1 MSNVRENNMSTINTI
16 SEFLLQ
22 AGTDFRVYDM
32 ARGIRQLESQLFL
45 EIESAIVPA
54 PYPRQQHAWF
64 GILFF
69 NKQMSHERY
78 IWFLKLPLDE
88 QGLVMGAAR
97 QQFLQIVV
105 DALGQT
111 LDKQNNANNQLP
123 ENPFTFVPNQQ
134 QLADFNSIGRV
145 ELNIPLSDHFDVVE
159 RYLTH
164 PERQDWRTVPLQGIA
179 DFTASIKQAD
189 RKHLLLKQFSTLAPD
204 MQHALC
210 ASLENHPIDEDISS
224 LLINWYHQDVEDEKR
239 LHSVLRGLC
248 QSQAKAAVN
257 SLISSVLFCASGQ
270 TSAVLMLIAARHWQ
284 YLKESEILTLY
295 VELLAICED
304 QPFIGLYSDLVQI
317 PEIREAMLGVL
328 RWPEKSPKLTQA
340 IGQLF
345 GQNTL

>member
-1 MSNVRENNMSTINTI
+1 MSQINTI

-22 AGTDFRVYDM
+22 AGTDYRVFDM
-32 ARGIRQLESQLFL
+32 ARGIRPLESQLFL
-45 EIESAIVPA
+45 EIENATMPA

-69 NKQMSHERY
+69 NKQMSHEHY
-78 IWFLKLPLDE
+78 IWFVKLPLDE
-88 QGLVMGAAR
+88 QGLVIGAAR

-111 LDKQNNANNQLP
+111 LDNKNNPNNQLP

-145 ELNIPLSDHFDVVE
+145 ELEMPLSKHLELVE
-159 RYLTH
+159 EYLTN
-164 PERQDWRTVPLQGIA
+164 PELHDWRAVSLQGIA
-179 DFTASIKQAD
+179 NFTASLHQVTL
-189 RKHLLLKQFSTLAPD
+189 RQLMLRQFSTLAPD
-204 MQHALC
+204 MQYALC
-210 ASLENHPIDEDISS
+210 ASLENHPIDEEIST

-257 SLISSVLFCASGQ
+257 SLISSVLNSENGQ
-270 TSAVLMLIAARHWQ
+270 TSAALMLIAARHWQ
-284 YLKESEILTLY
+284 YMKESSILGLY

-304 QPFIGLYSDLVQI
+304 EPFIGLYSDLVQI
-317 PEIREAMLGVL
+317 PEIRETMLGVL
-328 RWPEKSPKLTQA
+328 RWPEKSLKLSQA

-345 GQNTL
+345 GQNTP